1 MARTAKSSV
10 SSPIPALTR
19 TLSRFF
25 AWWGGELAALVPARL
40 RLWWRES
47 DRIVMLSFDAT
58 RAIFGRPA
66 GARREEICA
75 VELGTANASLH
86 RAETSRRLLQAA
98 GGNFRLLLCLPPERV
113 LRRTLT
119 LPLAVEEDLRQTLA
133 FELDR
138 YTPFRPEQVYFAFRV
153 IDRDAGQKRL
163 SVELAAVPKSEV
175 DQGVARAAALGLV
188 VDGAV
193 LADEL
198 LHQGGDCRNFLPV
211 AAKRRKSSARLGWRA
226 GMAALSAVLLVVLL
240 AVPVWQK
247 RAAAISLL
255 DPLARA
261 KAAAHETDAL
271 RDRLG
276 KLVKQDNF
284 LHDKKWNTPST
295 VQVLEELS
303 KILPDDTFV
312 RQLIFDGKTVQIQ
325 GETASSTR
333 LIEILEA
340 SALFKD
346 VSFKSQLTKIQG
358 TPYDLFHLSAT
369 LKAPAKPAQPA
380 TASEATGATAVPG
393 SAPGQ
398 AITPT
403 TVDPSPKPTAAAVNP
418 VGKP

>member
-1 MARTAKSSV
+1 
-10 SSPIPALTR
+10 
-19 TLSRFF
+19 
-25 AWWGGELAALVPARL
+25 
-40 RLWWRES
+40 
-47 DRIVMLSFDAT
+47 
-58 RAIFGRPA
+58 
-66 GARREEICA
+66 
-75 VELGTANASLH
+75 
-86 RAETSRRLLQAA
+86 
-98 GGNFRLLLCLPPERV
+98 
-113 LRRTLT
+113 
-119 LPLAVEEDLRQTLA
+119 
-133 FELDR
+133 
-138 YTPFRPEQVYFAFRV
+138 
-153 IDRDAGQKRL
+153 
-163 SVELAAVPKSEV
+163 
-175 DQGVARAAALGLV
+175 
-188 VDGAV
+188 
-193 LADEL
+193 
-198 LHQGGDCRNFLPV
+198 
-211 AAKRRKSSARLGWRA
+211 
-226 GMAALSAVLLVVLL
+226 LLVVLL
-240 AVPVWQK
+240 MVPPWQK
-247 RAAAISLL
+247 RAAATSRL

-261 KAAAHETDAL
+261 KAASHEADAL

-380 TASEATGATAVPG
+380 TVPEAIGATAVPG

-403 TVDPSPKPTAAAVNP
+403 TVDPSPKPAAASVNP
-418 VGKP
+418 AGKR